1 MASPSHRRSAVASL
15 QGEEDEQEGDV
26 CHLFCPSP
34 NKSKT
39 GQRGTGIVISSET
52 EETEDPHRQA
62 QSTNNKAVYITSS
75 ADEVNRDE
83 AHVVSKAQFSI
94 YYTSLLKFAW
104 LVFAARHLEHHGMI
118 LVLFETPSGFA
129 ISSMLEEDLKEPDAL
144 QVLALNVRANFGMDY
159 RVEEFEL
166 GSKRGLREFREFKD
180 TSRVINH
187 DTGISWDLTEM
198 IMRWRHPEQKMA
210 VGKPEYKGIIES
222 SLVSVKL
229 PRLLLLVDNFGHQFC
244 CHFFQGVPCL
254 FDEILNASVTFY
266 RNLAHSCDG
275 LKAYVFSFFQ
285 MFTQDEVLTFVRDAE
300 KYEARIHKGI
310 CLNVYNEMVKAR
322 KYIRMT

>member
-1 MASPSHRRSAVASL
+1 
-15 QGEEDEQEGDV
+15 
-26 CHLFCPSP
+26 
-34 NKSKT
+34 
-39 GQRGTGIVISSET
+39 
-52 EETEDPHRQA
+52 
-62 QSTNNKAVYITSS
+62 
-75 ADEVNRDE
+75 
-83 AHVVSKAQFSI
+83 
-94 YYTSLLKFAW
+94 LLKFAW

-144 QVLALNVRANFGMDY
+144 QNVRANFGMDY

-222 SLVSVKL
+222 SL
-229 PRLLLLVDNFGHQFC
+229 
-244 CHFFQGVPCL
+244 GVPCL

>member
-1 MASPSHRRSAVASL
+1 
-15 QGEEDEQEGDV
+15 
-26 CHLFCPSP
+26 
-34 NKSKT
+34 
-39 GQRGTGIVISSET
+39 
-52 EETEDPHRQA
+52 
-62 QSTNNKAVYITSS
+62 
-75 ADEVNRDE
+75 
-83 AHVVSKAQFSI
+83 
-94 YYTSLLKFAW
+94 
-104 LVFAARHLEHHGMI
+104 MI

-129 ISSMLEEDLKEPDAL
+129 ISSMLEEDLKGPDAL
-144 QVLALNVRANFGMDY
+144 QNVRANFGMDY
-159 RVEEFEL
+159 RVEGAAHFEKIQT
-166 GSKRGLREFREFKD
+166 GPREFREFKD
-180 TSRVINH
+180 KSRAINH
-187 DTGISWDLTEM
+187 DTGISWVTEM
-198 IMRWRHPEQKMA
+198 IMRWRRPEQKMA

-229 PRLLLLVDNFGHQFC
+229 PRLLLLVDNFGHQFYC
-244 CHFFQGVPCL
+244 RFFQGVPCL